1 MKKSLLMMGVSLAL
15 GVSLFT
21 GGAAVA
27 QDNSHPATATP
38 PASSTKP
45 NLTKGPTQKSLP
57 SSAPAATRTKTT
69 GATNQSKTVKTMNNN
84 AKAKV
89 ETEGK

>member
-1 MKKSLLMMGVSLAL
+1 VVGVGLIL
-15 GVSLFT
+15 GVSLT
-21 GGAAVA
+21 AGGAAMA
-27 QDNSHPATATP
+27 QNNSAPTTATP
-38 PASSTKP
+38 SPGSSKP

-57 SSAPAATRTKTT
+57 SSAPDATRTKTT

-84 AKAKV
+84 AKEKV